1 MEARM
6 RAVYLMSRR
15 EIDRSISFLHEI
27 DRLNPRKNT
36 FDVSCGVCYLLKERV
51 WFQRFDAIRC
61 WYSTGVSPV
70 SFLKCP

>member
-1 MEARM
+1 MEART
-6 RAVYLMSRR
+6 RVVYLMLRC

-27 DRLNPRKNT
+27 DRLKPCKNT
-36 FDVSCGVCYLLKERV
+36 FDGSCGVCYLLKEKV
-51 WFQRFDAIRC
+51 WFQRFDAIRR